1 MYLLVNNIVILSV
14 LLLGLI
20 AIGVMLLSLL
30 IACLLMAC
38 CKKQSRESVMGL
50 YQPQRPVIGFRRYRN
65 MIATTRGDK
74 RAMISV
80 DTGSE
85 TSVDH
90 TPPPY
95 VKQVSV
101 VYVNI
106 EHIISS

>member
-1 MYLLVNNIVILSV
+1 
-14 LLLGLI
+14 
-20 AIGVMLLSLL
+20 
-30 IACLLMAC
+30 
-38 CKKQSRESVMGL
+38 
-50 YQPQRPVIGFRRYRN
+50 

-85 TSVDH
+85 TSVDR

-101 VYVNI
+101 CTEMIKQRDSKSHTEKNT
-106 EHIISS
+106 H

>member
-1 MYLLVNNIVILSV
+1 MYNIIIFSV

-30 IACLLMAC
+30 VACLLMAC

-101 VYVNI
+101 A
-106 EHIISS
+106 

>member
-1 MYLLVNNIVILSV
+1 
-14 LLLGLI
+14 
-20 AIGVMLLSLL
+20 
-30 IACLLMAC
+30 
-38 CKKQSRESVMGL
+38 MGL

-95 VKQVSV
+95 VKQVS
-101 VYVNI
+101 
-106 EHIISS
+106 II

>member
-1 MYLLVNNIVILSV
+1 
-14 LLLGLI
+14 
-20 AIGVMLLSLL
+20 
-30 IACLLMAC
+30 
-38 CKKQSRESVMGL
+38 MGL
-50 YQPQRPVIGFRRYRN
+50 YQPQRPVMGFRRYRN

-85 TSVDH
+85 TSIDH

-101 VYVNI
+101 CSHVHIGHLTKLIRNI
-106 EHIISS
+106 LSLKIQNAR

>member
-1 MYLLVNNIVILSV
+1 M
-14 LLLGLI
+14 GLI

-38 CKKQSRESVMGL
+38 CKKRSRGSVMGF

-85 TSVDH
+85 TSIDR

-95 VKQVSV
+95 VKQVSSMFDTD
-101 VYVNI
+101 YYI
-106 EHIISS
+106 